1 MDGEGTSTEHVV
13 EFGYTFQ
20 RSVNYPAEPAPAP
33 PHGPGLLLPHQI
45 RDYERYLQEVGS
57 AEPQVDEAFW
67 DPFAEEKEGEGPEAL
82 PPTYHGS
89 VTYGPPSPSD
99 QNAPT
104 DPFTPANDRYISA
117 NPPPTTGHMS
127 EFEVPASNP
136 NSHASVRQ
144 HMSDVATFGFGQ
156 STSAPSHEFVHHTPA
171 PQYRVP
177 AGASGWESAQMH
189 PHTLGP
195 SLDVSYHGLPQV
207 ANVDSN
213 LNRQH
218 NLRFGSDPHFD
229 QSHFVP
235 PSHQPTEERVTN
247 GMISQF
253 GCLESQGSVD
263 STRPSSPQADRQ
275 EAPFS
280 HQSIDLASSP
290 QDASRGA
297 SDVGSQ
303 SRAHR
308 SPTFQQGEASALQD
322 GAQQQVDRIQT
333 RNKRRARRAARD
345 PGTQEAARGR
355 RGRASGTRPTL
366 SQEERKKRHKDS
378 EHRRRTNLNIPRS
391 GLMDLVPGMAEAS
404 LSRNGEIRFLTA
416 WLQGVL
422 EDNERMENQ
431 LRLLDGPLVMD
442 D

>member
-1 MDGEGTSTEHVV
+1 
-13 EFGYTFQ
+13 TFQ

-57 AEPQVDEAFW
+57 AEPQADEAFW

-89 VTYGPPSPSD
+89 VTYGPASPSD
-99 QNAPT
+99 QTAPI
-104 DPFTPANDRYISA
+104 DPFNPANDRCIFA

-127 EFEVPASNP
+127 EFEVPASDL

-144 HMSDVATFGFGQ
+144 HMSDVAAFGFGQ
-156 STSAPSHEFVHHTPA
+156 STSTPNHEYVHHTPA
-171 PQYRVP
+171 PQDHVP
-177 AGASGWESAQMH
+177 AGVSGWGSAHMP

-195 SLDVSYHGLPQV
+195 SLDVSSHGLPQV
-207 ANVDSN
+207 ANADSN
-213 LNRQH
+213 LNMQH
-218 NLRFGSDPHFD
+218 KLRFGSDPHFD

-253 GCLESQGSVD
+253 GCLESHGSVS
-263 STRPSSPQADRQ
+263 STRASSPQADRQ

-280 HQSIDLASSP
+280 RQSIDLASPP
-290 QDASRGA
+290 QEASRA
-297 SDVGSQ
+297 
-303 SRAHR
+303 AHG
-308 SPTFQQGEASALQD
+308 SPTVQVSPLQD
-322 GAQQQVDRIQT
+322 GAQQQVDRTQT
-333 RNKRRARRAARD
+333 RNPRRVRRAARNS
-345 PGTQEAARGR
+345 GNQEATRGR

-378 EHRRRTNLNIPRS
+378 EYRRRTNLNIPRS
-391 GLMDLVPGMAEAS
+391 GLMNLVPGMAEAR

-431 LRLLDGPLVMD
+431 LRLLDDPLVMD
-442 D
+442 A